1 MMENCGSC
9 RGDYALTAENAGVVV
24 YLGYLP
30 ASHVWATCTH
40 CQARET
46 IYCAPRTLADLTRA
60 QRFGVVIETEP
71 TPERREAA
79 DVAWAKY
86 REARGAAEAAT
97 SSATVETALPDCAE
111 APELPVLPRDWM
123 RQLHD
128 DLRAFGSGLR

>member
-9 RGDYALTAENAGVVV
+9 RGDYALTSENAGIIV

-30 ASHVWATCTH
+30 ASHVWATCSH

-46 IYCAPRTLADLTRA
+46 IYCAPRTLADLTRD

-71 TPERREAA
+71 SAERRAAA
-79 DVAWAKY
+79 DVAWGKY
-86 REARGAAEAAT
+86 QEARRGADADGSPGPTETEAPP
-97 SSATVETALPDCAE
+97 EP
-111 APELPVLPRDWM
+111 PELPDLPRDWM

-128 DLRAFGSGLR
+128 DLRAFGSGPR